1 VKRRYRVR
9 TNAQFQAIR
18 QRGRSVSSELL
29 VLYMLPNQLPYS
41 RFGFSINS
49 RMGNAV
55 TRNRIKRR
63 LRAIVSLQLDALQSG
78 WDLLLIARRPL
89 RSADYRQMEGA
100 CARLF
105 RRAHLLKVDNALAG
119 ASTAGDNPAHA

>member
-1 VKRRYRVR
+1 MS
-9 TNAQFQAIR
+9 ND
-18 QRGRSVSSELL
+18 LL

-105 RRAHLLKVDNALAG
+105 RRAHLLKMDNAPAG
-119 ASTAGDNPAHA
+119 ASTAGENPAHA